1 MNVVAVRRKERGLGR
16 HGVGLAFVKC
26 KIDVEW
32 KHLMDYSVEKMES
45 NIANYCLLLPWI
57 NDSKP
62 SFDKEFAVVYD
73 DWDVGDINHNKVLPG
88 VCVEEMRDDILAQT
102 I

>member
-1 MNVVAVRRKERGLGR
+1 
-16 HGVGLAFVKC
+16 
-26 KIDVEW
+26 
-32 KHLMDYSVEKMES
+32 MDYPVEKMES
-45 NIANYCLLLPWI
+45 KIANYCLLLSWI
-57 NDSKP
+57 NDSEP